1 MAKTSW
7 YKTLEEVL
15 KHKTIT
21 VKLISEKTGNEY
33 EAEVVEKLKVLSTGA
48 YEATVD
54 GKFKYSIVDVTN
66 NLEYD
71 IKTSNFVDIKF
82 GTTLEFK
89 NLRGGVTS
97 NGIGWYVADSV
108 AIVKDK

>member
-7 YKTLEEVL
+7 IKTLSEVL
-15 KHKTIT
+15 KHKTSTI
-21 VKLISEKTGNEY
+21 KLTSEKTGNEY
-33 EAEVVEKLKVLSTGA
+33 ETEVVEKLQVFSTGA
-48 YEATVD
+48 YEATAD

-82 GTTLEFK
+82 GTTLEFH
-89 NLRGGVTS
+89 NVRGGATS
-97 NGIGWYVADSV
+97 NGVGWYVADSV

>member
-48 YEATVD
+48 YEATAD
-54 GKFKYSIVDVTN
+54 GKFKYSIVDVQN
-66 NLEYD
+66 NLEYV
-71 IKTSNFVDIKF
+71 IKTSNFVEVQF

-89 NLRGGVTS
+89 NIRGGATS
-97 NGIGWYVADSV
+97 NGVGWYVADSV
-108 AIVKDK
+108 TIVKEK